1 MHKQKKYMVQI
12 DQIVAVS
19 GKGSL
24 YKLISSKSNGLILE
38 DMETGKSNFYSSRMY
53 QFSPLESIGIYT
65 LSDNIPLKEVYQR
78 FLDSESD
85 TALPGDK
92 DPDIQFKNYFEKL
105 IPEYDRYRVH
115 AKDMKKCLKWYR
127 QLKAL
132 GQITEESKTPEVQ
145 IENTESPST

>member
-1 MHKQKKYMVQI
+1 MIQI

-24 YKLISSKSNGLILE
+24 FKLVASKSNGLILE
-38 DMETGKSNFYSSRMY
+38 DMETKKSNFYSSRTY

-78 FLDSESD
+78 FLDAEA
-85 TALPGDK
+85 TAPIPGENE
-92 DPDIQFKNYFEKL
+92 PDDLFKSYFEKM

-127 QLKAL
+127 QLKKF
-132 GQITEESKTPEVQ
+132 GNITEELVTELPVEK
-145 IENTESPST
+145 TESLNS